1 MEDFST
7 KKVTL
12 KNFFLLW
19 FGQSLSQ
26 LGSSMTSFALIIWA
40 YKQQG
45 TVMSIALLSV
55 FSYLPCILISLFAGA
70 VIDRFQ
76 KKKIMLI
83 CDTIAAMCTICAFTA
98 ISFGIL
104 QVWHLYFINA
114 ISGVMNAFQ
123 SPVSKVVIT
132 LIVPKEHYIN
142 VSGLRSL
149 SDSIISVF
157 NPVLAT
163 TIISFFGISTVFVI
177 DLMTFFVAFLS
188 LLLLVKIPKSITP
201 EMNNFTESNLINE
214 SLQGFNYLKKNIG
227 FLYLMLFMAGIN
239 FLAAMAFFSVLPVM
253 VLSRSSGNE
262 QILGLVNSAI
272 GVGGIVG
279 SLLVS
284 IIKPTNN
291 KVKMIFVSVALSFLL
306 CDIFLG
312 VGRNPYIWVLAAF
325 AGNLPIP
332 FLNAAENSLLQ
343 LKIPTDI
350 LGRIFSIRG
359 SIQFITLPIGYLAGG
374 FLADKVFEP
383 LMSNS
388 TKAQSLLGHI
398 VGSGKGSGMAVIFVI
413 TGILGFTLSIISYK
427 NKFIRE
433 LDNC

>member
-1 MEDFST
+1 MKNIKIKELY
-7 KKVTL
+7 L

-19 FGQSLSQ
+19 SGQSLSQ
-26 LGSSMTSFALIIWA
+26 LGSSMTGFALIIWA

-55 FSYLPCILISLFAGA
+55 FSYLPCILISLFAGPI
-70 VIDRFQ
+70 IDRFQ

-83 CDTIAAMCTICAFTA
+83 CDTVAAMCTLFAFAAIC
-98 ISFGIL
+98 FGIL

-114 ISGVMNAFQ
+114 VSGAMNAFQ

-132 LIVPKEHYIN
+132 LIVPKEHYVR

-163 TIISFFGISTVFVI
+163 TIMSFYGIETVFVI
-177 DLMTFFVAFLS
+177 DLLTFFIAFLS
-188 LLLLVKIPKSITP
+188 LLFLINIPKSTTP
-201 EMNNFTESNLINE
+201 VGSFTGSNLIKE
-214 SLQGFNYLKKNIG
+214 SLQGFDYLKKNIG

-239 FLAAMAFFSVLPVM
+239 FLAAMAFFSVLPAM

-262 QILGLVNSAI
+262 QILGLVNGAI

-279 SLLVS
+279 SILVT
-284 IIKPTNN
+284 IIKPTKN
-291 KVKMIFVSVALSFLL
+291 KVKTIFVSAALSFLL

-312 VGRNPYIWVLAAF
+312 IGRNPYIWILAAF

-343 LKIPTDI
+343 TKIPTDI

-359 SIQFITLPIGYLAGG
+359 SVQFITLPIGYLAGG
-374 FLADKVFEP
+374 FLADRVFEP
-383 LMSNS
+383 LMHNS
-388 TKAQSLLGHI
+388 VKAQSLLGYI
-398 VGSGKGSGMAVIFVI
+398 VGSGKGSGMALIFVI
-413 TGILGFTLSIISYK
+413 TGVTGFALSIISSK
-427 NKFIRE
+427 NRYIRE
-433 LDNC
+433 LDI

>member
-1 MEDFST
+1 MKNLKT
-7 KKVTL
+7 KDISL

-19 FGQSLSQ
+19 SGQSLSQ

-55 FSYLPCILISLFAGA
+55 FSYLPCVLISLFAGSI
-70 VIDRFQ
+70 IDRFQ
-76 KKKIMLI
+76 KKKILLI
-83 CDTIAAMCTICAFTA
+83 CDTIAAMCTLFAFVA
-98 ISFGIL
+98 IYFGVL

-114 ISGVMNAFQ
+114 ISGAMNAFQ
-123 SPVSKVVIT
+123 SPVSKVIIT
-132 LIVPKEHYIN
+132 LIVPKEQYVR

-149 SDSIISVF
+149 SDSIITVF
-157 NPVLAT
+157 NPILAT
-163 TIISFFGISTVFVI
+163 TIISFFGIDTIFVI
-177 DLMTFFVAFLS
+177 DLTTFLIAFLS

-201 EMNNFTESNLINE
+201 EEGKSFTKLNLINE
-214 SLQGFNYLKKNIG
+214 SLQGFGYLKKNIG
-227 FLYLMLFMAGIN
+227 FLYLMLFMGGIN
-239 FLAAMAFFSVLPVM
+239 FLAAMAFYSVLPAM
-253 VLSRSSGNE
+253 VLSRTSGNE
-262 QILGLVNSAI
+262 QILGLVNGAV

-284 IIKPTNN
+284 IIKPTKN
-291 KVKMIFVSVALSFLL
+291 KVKMIFISAALSFLL

-312 VGRNPYIWVLAAF
+312 IGRNPYIWVLAAF

-343 LKIPTDI
+343 TKIPTDI

-374 FLADKVFEP
+374 FLADSVFEP
-383 LMSNS
+383 LMRNS
-388 TKAQSLLGHI
+388 VKAQSLLGYI
-398 VGSGKGSGMAVIFVI
+398 VGSGKGSGMALIFVI
-413 TGILGFTLSIISYK
+413 TGITGFTLSIISSK
-427 NKFIRE
+427 NRYIRE
-433 LDNC
+433 LDI